1 MRNIERNKIAA
12 IGLLMVLVIGF
23 GQANGWL
30 SPLEGDV
37 DQEMY
42 ITGGYPKVGEVFE
55 AVYRVRLKEEN
66 SLNKH
71 PEKMV
76 AMGYVIH
83 FSSRPMDP
91 VTFITEKEIFVPVL
105 NPGEWREFSAKL
117 RITKGATNIQIQA
130 GTHFKASKSGAH
142 GAMSIYLLNPETG
155 QYGTKEE
162 YDKQL
167 RQKAEWWYDP
177 AGEFTGDPVHPDCAK
192 KNREI
197 IAKMQEINSNLTDW
211 EALYLH
217 YDGIQALMGGM
228 GTQETT
234 DEERWRFLLE
244 MGWLEQYKA
253 GKAVKNK
260 WLNKMIKKYE
270 SKPLTKEQGLNPD
283 FFRGNSDN
291 IDNNGSGS
299 DSTQTRWSY
308 IYFKG
313 QFRHKKHKYN
323 KDQGLL
329 TQTDDMPIC
338 SVLVKVRSYWSGS
351 GGSRW
356 SFRTNTDNNG
366 NFLATLSWEVPSN
379 IWIRAHPLIYFWGPT
394 PTNRVIKV
402 SDPTPTSYLTWRDPI
417 DTTIFLLP
425 RVQGGVDSFFT
436 STDTFN
442 FGTMYVDSFISGT
455 NPQPKSGAANISQS
469 YLHARTFMSP
479 PPTRPLRV
487 MWEPGHDAGT
497 AMNML
502 YTAHND
508 TIWVKAV
515 QDTNTDEWDDDVLLH
530 EFGHYLIERICSRS
544 TDLLRST

>member
-1 MRNIERNKIAA
+1 MNSIKINTIAA

-177 AGEFTGDPVHPDCAK
+177 AGEFTGDPVHPDCVK

-197 IAKMQEINSNLTDW
+197 IVKIQEINSNLTDW

-260 WLNKMIKKYE
+260 WLNKMIKKYKDK
-270 SKPLTKEQGLNPD
+270 SLTKEQGLNPK
-283 FFRGNSDN
+283 FFRGDNSSSSN
-291 IDNNGSGS
+291 YLGSNNSPKDRITTTFIGTWFYNES
-299 DSTQTRWSY
+299 
-308 IYFKG
+308 FK
-313 QFRHKKHKYN
+313 
-323 KDQGLL
+323 L
-329 TQTDDMPIC
+329 
-338 SVLVKVRSYWSGS
+338 
-351 GGSRW
+351 
-356 SFRTNTDNNG
+356 
-366 NFLATLSWEVPSN
+366 
-379 IWIRAHPLIYFWGPT
+379 
-394 PTNRVIKV
+394 
-402 SDPTPTSYLTWRDPI
+402 
-417 DTTIFLLP
+417 
-425 RVQGGVDSFFT
+425 
-436 STDTFN
+436 
-442 FGTMYVDSFISGT
+442 
-455 NPQPKSGAANISQS
+455 
-469 YLHARTFMSP
+469 
-479 PPTRPLRV
+479 
-487 MWEPGHDAGT
+487 
-497 AMNML
+497 
-502 YTAHND
+502 
-508 TIWVKAV
+508 
-515 QDTNTDEWDDDVLLH
+515 
-530 EFGHYLIERICSRS
+530 
-544 TDLLRST
+544 